1 MLTFFAR
8 GKPKAQPRV
17 KATRRGAFAG
27 VYDPGT
33 ANDWKTTVKAACLA
47 SWDGRQIMGPTK
59 VCIAVSFD
67 RPKKHYKGSTLR
79 QEAPS
84 YHITK
89 PDAENCSKAILDALT
104 DLGVW
109 KDDSQVCDVRTVKQY
124 AVAETGAQITITE
137 L

>member
-1 MLTFFAR
+1 MISFFAA

-17 KATRRGAFAG
+17 KAARRGSFVHIYTPA
-27 VYDPGT
+27 V
-33 ANDWKTTVKAACLA
+33 ANDWKATVKAACLTV
-47 SWDGRQIMGPTK
+47 WDGRQIMGPTR
-59 VCIAVSFD
+59 VCIEVAFD
-67 RPKKHYKGSTLR
+67 RPKKHYKGQSLR
-79 QEAPS
+79 PEAPN

-109 KDDSQVCDVRTVKQY
+109 RDDSQVCDVRTVKQY